1 MTVLRRSATLIAFLA
16 AAIAALLTLST
27 FTAQAQTSVTEAG
40 VTDTPRTNTM
50 RVVNGEVLDSVVIG
64 NRVIVVGTFTQ
75 VQDPGSATV
84 NQAYIAAY
92 NANTGRFD
100 ASFRPD
106 VDNFINAV
114 ATDGND
120 VFVTGQFGE
129 VDGENH
135 RRIAKITQNGSVD
148 SGFVAAIGSTPNTLD
163 VANGKVYVGGPFT
176 TVNNQPREAFAAVS
190 ATNGSL
196 DTVTNF
202 DFAESTQR
210 FGGITV
216 RWIEVSPD
224 GNFLFL
230 SHSARLIDGQVRSGI
245 ARFDI
250 SSNSTTL
257 NNWQTLLYENELDR
271 FTLRMR
277 RLAISPDG
285 SYVVQVTS
293 GGDRPPIGDTA
304 IRFPTSGGADVQA
317 AWVSRHFDSVLG
329 VAISDDAVFVGGH
342 FQFQEAPGSD
352 DPFPGDPDTV
362 FGFGANQGPQ
372 ILGDQVVQRE
382 QLGALDP
389 SNGKSLAWNPGSDSF
404 IGVQSLTWDDD
415 LGLLVGHDGARFG
428 GVNSIG
434 RHAIFP
440 TGSIAT
446 TPTPTPTP
454 TPGDGNF
461 SCSASFNGG
470 SATVSFTGDL
480 GDSLQLRRNGSW
492 AATVTGNSATINA
505 NTGDTIVARLR
516 GPNYANPFQDI
527 NCTTAGGGGGAP
539 TPTPGTGDFSCNAS
553 ISGGQAS
560 VSFTGDLGD
569 SLQLRRNGSWAAT
582 VTGNSATINANTGDT
597 IVARL
602 RGPNYANPFQDID
615 CTTAGGGGGGDTPTG
630 QITTT
635 ISSPVDDGVVSNE
648 NVTITGQATAP
659 AGLDFVRVTVQR
671 QSTGQYL
678 TANGQLVDE
687 FTALDVAVNGTSDTW
702 SLDVT
707 LPFASRYDI
716 SARTFDVNG
725 VRDDTVR
732 STFLLGALTN
742 SPPELFT
749 NNAILAGEFTNVSG
763 SAADDIGVTSVTVL
777 IQNRETFDYFRPD
790 GTLGAAQR
798 HNATLSNPGGT
809 FTNWSLT
816 VQGLDPAE
824 WEVTVD
830 AIDTTGQRDRGS
842 IFFEIRE

>member
-163 VANGKVYVGGPFT
+163 VANGRVYVGGPFT

-505 NTGDTIVARLR
+505 NTGDTI
-516 GPNYANPFQDI
+516 I
-527 NCTTAGGGGGAP
+527 
-539 TPTPGTGDFSCNAS
+539 
-553 ISGGQAS
+553 
-560 VSFTGDLGD
+560 
-569 SLQLRRNGSWAAT
+569 
-582 VTGNSATINANTGDT
+582 
-597 IVARL
+597 ARL

-716 SARTFDVNG
+716 SAQTFDVNG